1 MLTIYNNL
9 TRKKELF
16 EPIDGNKVG
25 MYVCGV
31 TTYDFCHIGHGRT
44 FVSFDVIS
52 RYLRFRGYDLNF
64 IRNITD
70 IDDKIINRANENE
83 EPFDALTERFIKEMH
98 KDFTSL
104 GMLPPDQEPRATDH
118 IHGIISIIETLIEK
132 GAAYVAGQAGD
143 VYYRVSQFED
153 YCCLSKQDV
162 EQLKSG
168 ARVDVDDRKEDPLD
182 FALWKSVKPNEPF
195 WPSPW
200 GDGRPGWHI
209 ECSAMSMSALGETFD
224 IHGGGS
230 DLQFPHHD
238 NEIAQSEA
246 ATGKQY
252 AKTWIHTGMVQVDKE
267 KMSKSLDNF
276 FTIREVL
283 KQYDAE
289 SVRMFL
295 VSAHYRSQLNYST
308 DNINTAGNALERFYT
323 ALRGLDL
330 PLSSRESSR
339 ESSIESCTEAGIEY
353 EARFIAA
360 MDDDFNT
367 PEAIA
372 VLFELAKEINQV
384 KADDPNLAAE
394 LGARLKRLG
403 MPLGLLQQDPDQWLQ
418 TAKGDDGALSSEDIE
433 GLIKQRTEAR
443 ANKDWARGDEIRNQ
457 LTEAGILLEDTAAGT
472 SWRRG

>member
-16 EPIDGNKVG
+16 KPIDGNKVG

-70 IDDKIINRANENE
+70 IDDKIIERANENNE
-83 EPFDALTERFIKEMH
+83 NFDQLTSRFIGEMHADFDALGILAPNH
-98 KDFTSL
+98 
-104 GMLPPDQEPRATDH
+104 EPRATEH
-118 IHGIISIIETLIEK
+118 ISGIISIIETLIEK
-132 GAAYVAGQAGD
+132 GAAYVVNSD
-143 VYYRVSQFED
+143 VYYRVSQFEN

-168 ARVDVDDRKEDPLD
+168 ARVDVDHNKEDSLD
-182 FALWKSVKPNEPF
+182 FALWKSMKPNEPF
-195 WPSPW
+195 WDSPW
-200 GDGRPGWHI
+200 GKGRPGWHI

-246 ATGKQY
+246 ATGKRY
-252 AKTWIHTGMVQVDKE
+252 ANTWIHTGMVQVDKE

-276 FTIREVL
+276 FTIRTVL
-283 KQYDAE
+283 EQYDAE
-289 SVRMFL
+289 SVRLFL

-308 DNINTAGNALERFYT
+308 DNIDTAGNALERFYT
-323 ALRGLDL
+323 ALRGLAL
-330 PLSSRESSR
+330 PEL
-339 ESSIESCTEAGIEY
+339 CTEAGIDY

-372 VLFELAKEINQV
+372 VLFELAKEINLV
-384 KADDPNLAAE
+384 KATNPILAAE
-394 LGARLKRLG
+394 LGTRLKRLG
-403 MPLGLLQQDPDQWLQ
+403 QPLGLLQQNPETWLQ
-418 TAKGDDGALSSEDIE
+418 AGKGSDGELSTDGLSVENIDALIIE
-433 GLIKQRTEAR
+433 RTEAR
-443 ANKDWARGDEIRNQ
+443 AAKNWGRGDEIRDE
-457 LTEAGILLEDTAAGT
+457 LSAAGITLEDSAAGT
-472 SWRRG
+472 TWRRG

>member
-16 EPIDGNKVG
+16 EPINGNKVG

-31 TTYDFCHIGHGRT
+31 TTYDYCHIGHGRT
-44 FVSFDVIS
+44 FVAFDVIS
-52 RYLRFRGYDLNF
+52 RYLRFRGYALNF

-70 IDDKIINRANENE
+70 IDDKIITRSNENN
-83 EPFDALTERFIKEMH
+83 EPFDGLANRFIDEMH
-98 KDFTSL
+98 KDFSAL
-104 GMLPPDQEPRATDH
+104 GMLPPDHEPRATEH
-118 IHGIISIIETLIEK
+118 IDEIIAIIEKLIAN
-132 GAAYVAGQAGD
+132 GAAYAVDSGD
-143 VYYRVSQFED
+143 VYYRVSQFEH
-153 YCCLSKQDV
+153 YCCLSGQDI
-162 EQLKSG
+162 EQLRSG
-168 ARVDVDDRKEDPLD
+168 ARVDIDQSKEDSLD
-182 FALWKSVKPNEPF
+182 FALWKSAKPDEPY

-200 GDGRPGWHI
+200 GTGRPGWHI

-230 DLQFPHHD
+230 DLQFPHHE

-267 KMSKSLDNF
+267 KMSKSLNNF

-283 KQYDAE
+283 EQYNSEA
-289 SVRMFL
+289 VRFFL
-295 VSAHYRSQLNYST
+295 VNVHYRSQLNYST
-308 DNINTAGNALERFYT
+308 DNIDAANSALERLYT

-330 PLSSRESSR
+330 AEL
-339 ESSIESCTEAGIEY
+339 CTAEGIDY

-372 VLFELAKEINQV
+372 VLFELAKEINLHKLIDPQ
-384 KADDPNLAAE
+384 KASE
-394 LGARLKRLG
+394 LGARLKRNAN
-403 MPLGLLQQDPDQWLQ
+403 PLGLLQLEPEQWLQ
-418 TAKGDDGALSSEDIE
+418 AGKGDEGELSAADIE
-433 GLIKQRTEAR
+433 ALIVERSAAR
-443 ANKDWARGDEIRNQ
+443 ADKNWAKGDEIRDQ
-457 LTEAGILLEDTAAGT
+457 LTAAGILLEDAAGAT
-472 SWRRG
+472 TWRRA